1 MSGVYEG
8 GLEVGNPERRCGLVH
23 VTGDNL
29 FVMTR
34 STVSVTGV
42 PSVALTSPRPGDA
55 MRAGIGDLA

>member
-29 FVMTR
+29 FVMT
-34 STVSVTGV
+34 
-42 PSVALTSPRPGDA
+42 P
-55 MRAGIGDLA
+55 